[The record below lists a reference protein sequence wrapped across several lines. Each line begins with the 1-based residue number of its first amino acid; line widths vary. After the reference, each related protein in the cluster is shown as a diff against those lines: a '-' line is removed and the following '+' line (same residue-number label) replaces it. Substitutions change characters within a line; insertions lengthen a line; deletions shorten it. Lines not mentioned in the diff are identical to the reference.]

1 MWKYK
6 NNEINNIPE
15 EQYGFVYLITNNIT
29 GEYYIG
35 KKQFKSITNKKLG
48 KKEAAALPVAR
59 GRKPTKKQIIQESNW
74 KDYWSSSKVLQ
85 KQVKD
90 LGEGNFTKEILEFAK
105 DGRELTYLEV
115 KYQFKYNVLEDSKS
129 LNDSILGKFFKIP

>member
-1 MWKYK
+1 MWKFN
-6 NNEINNIPE
+6 NNEINEI
-15 EQYGFVYLITNNIT
+15 QDHYGFVYLITNKTT

-48 KKEAAALPVAR
+48 KKEAAALPVSR

-74 KDYWSSSKVLQ
+74 KEYWSSSKVLQ
-85 KQVKD
+85 KQVKE
-90 LGEGNFTKEILEFAK
+90 LGEDNFTREILEFAK

-115 KYQFKYNVLEDSKS
+115 KYQFKYNVLEDPKS
-129 LNDSILGKFFKIP
+129 LNDSILGKFFKIL